1 MHEAGLHREKR
12 AGRFLAS
19 VSIAGCPGK
28 TSGNGILI
36 PLKFASVSDADGAS
50 LKATVCVAERGE
62 WSEPVHDP
70 AVRSTRSGTGMNCQA
85 QTAGGSCSPPESALF
100 APTDR
105 LRTGSKLPMRQ
116 KTGRASAAASA
127 VFSKLPMRQKTAR
140 TGLRR
145 PACFSKLPMRQKT
158 MPRKSI
164 PVSVF
169 SKLPMRQK
177 TAFHSKPLHLA
188 FSKLPMRQKTRLR
201 RWWRFRRFSKLPM
214 RQKTGKCVPCCV

>member
-1 MHEAGLHREKR
+1 MTVDSALNEGAMNEAGLHREKK

-62 WSEPVHDP
+62 WSEPVHDL

-116 KTGRASAAASA
+116 KTNCNLSQKRSL
-127 VFSKLPMRQKTAR
+127 FSKLPMRQKTVLIAAKPR
-140 TGLRR
+140 TQISKLPMRQKTG
-145 PACFSKLPMRQKT
+145 ADFAFGKMKFSKLPMRQKT
-158 MPRKSI
+158 QCTQKSTG
-164 PVSVF
+164 SQ
-169 SKLPMRQK
+169 L
-177 TAFHSKPLHLA
+177 
-188 FSKLPMRQKTRLR
+188 SKLPMRQKTRIK
-201 RWWRFRRFSKLPM
+201 FPKEVYGCF
-214 RQKTGKCVPCCV
+214 

>member
-1 MHEAGLHREKR
+1 MRPLFLPAADALAAMTVDSALNEGAMNEAGLHREKK

-62 WSEPVHDP
+62 WSEPVHDL

-85 QTAGGSCSPPESALF
+85 QTAGGSCSPARRLQRRSPPESARF

-116 KTGRASAAASA
+116 KTPMPAHSSA
-127 VFSKLPMRQKTAR
+127 RW
-140 TGLRR
+140 
-145 PACFSKLPMRQKT
+145 CF
-158 MPRKSI
+158 
-164 PVSVF
+164 
-169 SKLPMRQK
+169 
-177 TAFHSKPLHLA
+177 
-188 FSKLPMRQKTRLR
+188 
-201 RWWRFRRFSKLPM
+201 
-214 RQKTGKCVPCCV
+214 

>member
-1 MHEAGLHREKR
+1 MHEAGLHREKK

-19 VSIAGCPGK
+19 VSIAGCPSK

-62 WSEPVHDP
+62 WSEPVHDL

-85 QTAGGSCSPPESALF
+85 QTAGGSCSPARRLQRRSPPESALF

-116 KTGRASAAASA
+116 KTGHRLARHIAHI
-127 VFSKLPMRQKTAR
+127 SKLPMRQKT
-140 TGLRR
+140 
-145 PACFSKLPMRQKT
+145 KLQP
-158 MPRKSI
+158 
-164 PVSVF
+164 
-169 SKLPMRQK
+169 
-177 TAFHSKPLHLA
+177 TAQTSRIF
-188 FSKLPMRQKTRLR
+188 
-201 RWWRFRRFSKLPM
+201 
-214 RQKTGKCVPCCV
+214 

>member
-19 VSIAGCPGK
+19 VSIARCPGK

-62 WSEPVHDP
+62 WLEPVHDL
-70 AVRSTRSGTGMNCQA
+70 AVRSTRSGTGMNSQA
-85 QTAGGSCSPPESALF
+85 QTAGGSCSPARRLQRRSPPESALF

-116 KTGRASAAASA
+116 KTAPAGRQKACGI
-127 VFSKLPMRQKTAR
+127 SKLPMRQKTIKAR
-140 TGLRR
+140 MPER
-145 PACFSKLPMRQKT
+145 ASISKLPMRQKT
-158 MPRKSI
+158 MCSRRLSASAI
-164 PVSVF
+164 

-177 TAFHSKPLHLA
+177 T
-188 FSKLPMRQKTRLR
+188 Q
-201 RWWRFRRFSKLPM
+201 
-214 RQKTGKCVPCCV
+214 

>member
-36 PLKFASVSDADGAS
+36 PLKFASVSDAEGAS

-62 WSEPVHDP
+62 WLEPVHDL
-70 AVRSTRSGTGMNCQA
+70 AVRSKRSGTGMNSQA

-105 LRTGSKLPMRQ
+105 LQTGSKLPMRQ
-116 KTGRASAAASA
+116 KT
-127 VFSKLPMRQKTAR
+127 
-140 TGLRR
+140 
-145 PACFSKLPMRQKT
+145 
-158 MPRKSI
+158 
-164 PVSVF
+164 
-169 SKLPMRQK
+169 
-177 TAFHSKPLHLA
+177 
-188 FSKLPMRQKTRLR
+188 
-201 RWWRFRRFSKLPM
+201 
-214 RQKTGKCVPCCV
+214 